1 MNKKSLL
8 RREFFSKSKKISIS
22 QKRVFSNKVSQ
33 KLLKTIRKIG
43 KKNAKSILFYL
54 PLDIEPNILRV
65 LLKLRKEGVDIF
77 VPFIE
82 GIMFKMVKFRLPLKK
97 SQFGTLES
105 GNSKR
110 EITRV
115 DIVIVPIL
123 GADKN
128 FQRVG
133 FGKGM
138 YDRFYETLKNRP
150 TLIFVQNITCLSKDK
165 ITDEHDIRANYYIT
179 PDILLEIKDFGNN
192 AIRNYYG
199 AFSNRFCCFN
209 NN

>member
-1 MNKKSLL
+1 LNKKSLL

>member
-1 MNKKSLL
+1 
-8 RREFFSKSKKISIS
+8 
-22 QKRVFSNKVSQ
+22 
-33 KLLKTIRKIG
+33 
-43 KKNAKSILFYL
+43 
-54 PLDIEPNILRV
+54 
-65 LLKLRKEGVDIF
+65 
-77 VPFIE
+77 
-82 GIMFKMVKFRLPLKK
+82 MFKMVKFRLPLKK